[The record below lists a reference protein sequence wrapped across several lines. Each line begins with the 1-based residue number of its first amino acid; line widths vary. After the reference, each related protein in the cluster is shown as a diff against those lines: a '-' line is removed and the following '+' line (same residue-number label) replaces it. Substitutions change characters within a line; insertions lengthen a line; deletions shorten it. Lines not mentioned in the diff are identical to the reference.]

1 MIHDNPLLGPEWDA
15 LAEALA
21 LVMTK
26 TMKHDTFCIT
36 TYGRRYNLS
45 PNTSPYFQGF
55 RDGHG
60 ELFIE
65 AAANLICDPPL
76 TEEEFAMMEFLSWDR
91 PALSPEEFQ
100 DQDRSAEAND
110 RPNFE
115 RRFDD
120 SVDPKD
126 IAEFILQTLVVV
138 YGLTEDDFYNFG
150 NETISNEVE
159 ALGKLGRL
167 KYSDG
172 NPWRQIFAM
181 PGKHLDMLK

>member
-15 LAEALA
+15 LAEAIA
-21 LVMTK
+21 LVINRTK
-26 TMKHDTFCIT
+26 KYDTFCIT
-36 TYGRRYNLS
+36 TYGHKYGLS
-45 PNTSPYFQGF
+45 PDTSPYFQGMRSEF
-55 RDGHG
+55 G

-65 AAANLICDPPL
+65 AAANLSCNPPL

-91 PALSPEEFQ
+91 PALSPEEFMN
-100 DQDRSAEAND
+100 RESSAETND

-115 RRFDD
+115 RRFDE

-126 IAEFILQTLVVV
+126 IAEFILQSMVVV

-150 NETISNEVE
+150 NETVANQVE